1 MVGTTYKLANR
12 EAAML
17 AGLEFVGKKMPDLA
31 KQGMRAAVRKKEL
44 LVHCWRGGMRSQ
56 SMAWLFETMGIPCY
70 LLNGGYK
77 SYRSYLRSFI
87 EQAFQ
92 LCVLGGKT
100 GSGKTEILKLL
111 KEAGEQVI
119 DLEALAHHKGSA
131 FGALGESP
139 QPSTE
144 HFENLLFR
152 ELRMC
157 NPAKRVW
164 VEDESRNIGRCAV
177 PPEFYYQMKE
187 ALTFFLDIPR
197 EMRAERL
204 VKDYAGY
211 EKEQLK
217 ECVIKISKK
226 LGGDR
231 TKESLESIEK
241 EEFRKSAINMLQYYD
256 KAYMFSLKRNH
267 ERVLRISS
275 ETMDPSENM
284 KLVLAQAEKV

>member
-1 MVGTTYKLANR
+1 MADILTIIDFLDKADQGVPVVDVRSPKEYAKAHIPGALNIPLFSNEERAVVGTTYKQANR

-111 KEAGEQVI
+111 KEAG
-119 DLEALAHHKGSA
+119 
-131 FGALGESP
+131 
-139 QPSTE
+139 
-144 HFENLLFR
+144 
-152 ELRMC
+152 
-157 NPAKRVW
+157 
-164 VEDESRNIGRCAV
+164 
-177 PPEFYYQMKE
+177 
-187 ALTFFLDIPR
+187 
-197 EMRAERL
+197 
-204 VKDYAGY
+204 
-211 EKEQLK
+211 
-217 ECVIKISKK
+217 
-226 LGGDR
+226 
-231 TKESLESIEK
+231 
-241 EEFRKSAINMLQYYD
+241 
-256 KAYMFSLKRNH
+256 
-267 ERVLRISS
+267 
-275 ETMDPSENM
+275 
-284 KLVLAQAEKV
+284 